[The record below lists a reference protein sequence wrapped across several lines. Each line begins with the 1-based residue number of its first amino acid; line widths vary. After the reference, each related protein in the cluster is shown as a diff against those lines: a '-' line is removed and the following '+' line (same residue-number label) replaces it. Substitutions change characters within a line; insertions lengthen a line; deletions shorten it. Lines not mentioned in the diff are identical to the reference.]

1 MQPSP
6 LSRLYHRHRHEF
18 QLLAALAAVFV
29 TAGLLDGDHNY
40 FTNFGGSAGDIVRQ
54 TALLGVFAL
63 GAAIVIIA
71 GGIDLSSG
79 SVIAFSGTICASVL
93 LLLAPDAMNADKAI
107 PTHVLMLAIGATL
120 LCGFLIGT
128 LHAWL
133 ITRVGLPPFVATLAT
148 LVGLRS
154 FARAIILN
162 VTEYV
167 HGKGVSRI
175 EVYDN
180 TFRDFG
186 RTITTPTIIFLVLAG
201 LCWLLLARTVT
212 GRHLYA
218 LGGNEQ
224 AARLSGIQ
232 TERLKWFAYSL
243 SAVLASIAGIL
254 GVGYDGEA
262 NPQSQGVGYELNAI
276 AAAVVGGCSL
286 AGGVGTIP
294 GTVLGALFLRTV
306 IDGIAKVIKTA
317 ASLYEGLVV
326 GVVVVLAVA
335 FSQIETG
342 MKRTRFFSGWLGLV
356 TVLNLSVIAAALAA
370 LIGPKLLEGK
380 TSLDGKFLAGLTFV
394 GLLLLLL
401 LVRWE
406 GPLRVKRIAGGV
418 LAVGWIAATIF
429 LNANL
434 PIMRY
439 RAALQAVERAGGST
453 EQVSDGLAV
462 DFTGKDL
469 DDEKLKRLLGHL
481 KYLSNM
487 TELRLKD
494 TQVTNAGMIELAR
507 EIGGMEQ
514 SPLRRLDLRG
524 TQVKRLGERRVEMT
538 IPEVKIQR

>member
-93 LLLAPDAMNADKAI
+93 LLLAPDAMNADKEI